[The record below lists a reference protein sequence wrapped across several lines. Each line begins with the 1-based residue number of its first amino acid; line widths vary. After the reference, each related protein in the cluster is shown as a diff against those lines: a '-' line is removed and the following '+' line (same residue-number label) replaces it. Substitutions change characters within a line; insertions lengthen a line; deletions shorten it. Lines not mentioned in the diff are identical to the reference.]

1 MNYVFYDFETSG
13 LNYYFDQPIQ
23 LAAKLVDENFNVLDE
38 LNEKCRLRDGVIPS
52 PIALL
57 ITKTNLK
64 DLSSKQS
71 FYEFM
76 DKIHQKLSSWSP
88 AIFIGYNNINFD
100 EKFLRSSLYHSLHAP
115 YLTNTNNN
123 SRTDLFKII
132 LSICNLDKP
141 YINIPID
148 KEKGR
153 KSLKLEK
160 ISENNKIKH
169 EFAHDAMSDVD
180 ATLGVAE
187 IIKNNDP
194 DLWEHLMVFRNHN
207 NVREFIEE
215 NKICFLP
222 PTTSTGDY
230 TPVCYLTSNPDN
242 AKELIFFNLCEEVTD
257 EIISSRTRN
266 IGSLFKNKILK
277 KVKSNDYPILLK
289 YKHLDDTLKEKY
301 SKDKN
306 NYDVKFK
313 LLNSS
318 SNFVM
323 NINQYLVDQLAD
335 YQVDNRDYLSA
346 SEHVDEMLY
355 NGFTGPSDWA
365 LIKKIDNLNKID
377 EILIEL
383 GALED
388 KRLVEL
394 YKRKLYSDKQELLP
408 EKNINNYKAYISN
421 KIFDDSEKVPWTT
434 ISKAKAELVKAS
446 SDSRFANMQDE
457 IDIIG
462 KYIDKLEKDFSS

>member
-13 LNYYFDQPIQ
+13 LNFYFDQPIQ
-23 LAAKLVDENFNVLDE
+23 LAAKLVDENFHVLDE

-52 PIALL
+52 PTAML
-57 ITKTNLK
+57 ITKT
-64 DLSSKQS
+64 DLRDLDTKQS

-76 DKIHQKLSSWSP
+76 DKVHQKLTSWSP
-88 AIFIGYNNINFD
+88 AVFIGYNNINFD

-123 SRTDLFKII
+123 SRIDLFKII
-132 LSICNLDKP
+132 LSICNLNKS
-141 YINIPID
+141 YINIPVD

-160 ISENNKIKH
+160 LAANNKVKH

-187 IIKNNDP
+187 IIKKNDANFW
-194 DLWEHLMVFRNHN
+194 DHLMIFRNHN
-207 NVREFIEE
+207 NVREFVEE
-215 NKICFLP
+215 NKICFIP
-222 PTTSTGDY
+222 PTTSTGEY
-230 TPVCYLTSNPDN
+230 TPVCFLTSNPDN
-242 AKELIFFNLCEEVTD
+242 AKELIFFNLCEEVTED
-257 EIISSRTRN
+257 ILTSRTRN

-277 KVKSNDYPILLK
+277 KIKSNDYPILLK
-289 YKHLDDTLKEKY
+289 YDHLDDVHKQKFSINE
-301 SKDKN
+301 N
-306 NYDVKFK
+306 NYDAKFN
-313 LLNSS
+313 LLNSA
-318 SNFVM
+318 SNFIM

-335 YQVDNRDYLSA
+335 YQVDSRDYLSA

-365 LIKKIDNLNKID
+365 LIKKIDELNEID
-377 EILIEL
+377 DILTKL
-383 GALED
+383 GTLED

-394 YKRKLYSDKQELLP
+394 YKRKLYSDKRELLTQ
-408 EKNINNYKAYISN
+408 ENISNYRDYIAN
-421 KIFDDSEKVPWTT
+421 KIFNDSEKVPWTT

-446 SDSRFANMQDE
+446 NDSRFTDMKDE
-457 IDIIG
+457 IEIIK
-462 KYIDKLEKDFSS
+462 KYIDDLEKDFSS

>member
-160 ISENNKIKH
+160 IAENNKIKH

-377 EILIEL
+377 EIFIEL